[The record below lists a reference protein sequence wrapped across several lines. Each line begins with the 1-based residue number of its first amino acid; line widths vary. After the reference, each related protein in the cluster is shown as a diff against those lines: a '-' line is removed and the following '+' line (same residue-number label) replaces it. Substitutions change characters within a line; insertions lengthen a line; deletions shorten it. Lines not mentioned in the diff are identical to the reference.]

1 MSLMSDLDTWFAAA
15 EERFAAEPS
24 RLPFDASEYTR
35 RRTVLRQLMTAA
47 SVDVLILTAPDA
59 MCWLTGYDCRWYRS
73 HSSTTMP
80 PSQCVVVPADG
91 SEIVHIETGV
101 HEGLIRLSSCAD
113 EFAPIPGSA
122 YEHEPS
128 VDEFV
133 QFVAVQLRERG
144 LARATVGVERW
155 SSVPNPAVMTAM
167 EAAVTDA
174 GGACVDATALIR
186 RARQRKSPAEIALVE
201 RAQHAADEGIRHLVS
216 QLRPGMTE
224 LEAWRL
230 YIDGMVAAGGEPT
243 AMHETIA
250 AGPAMPALHFASSR
264 RPVRDQE
271 CVNADVAA
279 AVHRYHARV
288 SRMIF
293 LGPVPAQIRTAAR
306 ILADAH
312 EVFEQAAVVGRTFGD
327 VNRALNTHF
336 TAAGVQ
342 GWAGGYE
349 LGVSFPPDWV
359 GEFVWNSVDLDAADV
374 IGDGLVTNVEIS
386 ISGVFMV
393 DTAVYSAGGTRLL
406 SSLPRECLR
415 GGDV

>member
-1 MSLMSDLDTWFAAA
+1 MSLMSDLDAWFAAD
-15 EERFAAEPS
+15 EQRFAAEPS
-24 RLPFDASEYTR
+24 RLPFDEAEYSR
-35 RRTVLRQLMTAA
+35 RRIVLRRLMKAA

-80 PSQCVVVPADG
+80 PSQCVLVPADDAP
-91 SEIVHIETGV
+91 IVHIETGV
-101 HEGLIRLSSCAD
+101 HEGLVRLSSCAD

-128 VDEFV
+128 VEEFV
-133 QFVAVQLRERG
+133 GFVAVQLKDRG
-144 LARATVGVERW
+144 YAAATVGVERW
-155 SSVPNPAVMTAM
+155 SSVPNPAVLAALETALN
-167 EAAVTDA
+167 TA
-174 GGACVDATALIR
+174 GGTVVDATALIR
-186 RARQRKSPAEIALVE
+186 LARQYKSPAEIALIE
-201 RAQHAADEGIRHLVS
+201 RAQHAADEGIGHLVS
-216 QLRPGMTE
+216 QLRPGLTE
-224 LEAWRL
+224 LDAWRL

-243 AMHETIA
+243 AMHETVA

-264 RPVRDQE
+264 RPLRAQE

-293 LGPVPAQIRTAAR
+293 LGPVPAQIRTAAQ

-312 EVFEQAAVVGRTFGD
+312 EVFEKSATVGSTFGD
-327 VNRALNTHF
+327 VNRAMNAHF
-336 TAAGVQ
+336 ATAGVQ

-359 GEFVWNSVDLDAADV
+359 GEFTWNSADV
-374 IGDGLVTNVEIS
+374 DAVDVIEDGLVTNFEIS

-393 DTAVYSAGGTRLL
+393 DTAVYTAAGTRLL
-406 SSLPRECLR
+406 SSVPRQCLQA
-415 GGDV
+415 GVS